1 MSEERVNFRRI
12 VKDLAGDVVESIVN
26 HYSDPYEAANEA
38 VDGTE
43 YVIYTYKASR
53 LIDDMTWDEIGYAY
67 EEFKDIQ
74 GGDMP
79 DCWSSVL
86 TGMAYAGLYRA
97 VCERVEELRDEL
109 GYDDEWELIEDE
121 ELEVAV

>member
-1 MSEERVNFRRI
+1 MSEERVNFRQI
-12 VKDLAGDVVESIVN
+12 VKELAGDVVESIVN
-26 HYSDPYEAANEA
+26 HDSDPYDAIHEV

-43 YVIYTYKASR
+43 YVIYTSKASQ
-53 LIDDMTWDEIGYAY
+53 LIDSLTWPETADAY
-67 EEFKDIQ
+67 EEYKELQ
-74 GGDMP
+74 GGELP
-79 DCWSSVL
+79 ECWSSVL

-97 VCERVEELRDEL
+97 VCERVEELREEL